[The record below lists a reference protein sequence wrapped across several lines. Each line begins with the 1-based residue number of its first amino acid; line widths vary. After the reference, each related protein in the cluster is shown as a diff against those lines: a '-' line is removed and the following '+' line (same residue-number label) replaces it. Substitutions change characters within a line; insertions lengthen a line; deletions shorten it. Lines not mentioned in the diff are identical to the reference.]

1 MTAFLPAPLGA
12 FLGTIGLAFIIGLEL
27 HAYRRRDTANLTP
40 EALGFGT
47 TRTVTLLSALGF
59 ALWIIA
65 PVVPFIVGFGAMSLF
80 LLFDYRKR
88 IKTGD
93 SSLLPTIIGLFAFLL
108 GPLVLTAPLAVLA
121 GFVILILFTLGEQA
135 QIRRFSD
142 AFPAAEGVT
151 FAKFCILA
159 GLIFPLL
166 PDATIPYL
174 AGITYAKVWAAVL
187 VISGISYVSYLAHRY
202 LFPSAGSLLTG
213 ALGGLYSSTAT
224 TLVLAR
230 TLRANADPAFI
241 PAAVVLSTGMM
252 YARLLV
258 IIVLLGHADAALA
271 LAIPF
276 GGLFI
281 ASMAVALLLAW
292 REKGAP
298 TGAHEPVTA
307 NPLDLPVALLFA
319 FLFIVFAAVT
329 NFVTAHYGTNG
340 LRLLSFVVGFS
351 DINPFIFS
359 LLDGKL
365 QVSLAAVVSAVLIAT
380 ASNNLLN
387 AAYALGFSRSRR
399 MLPAVAWQSTAAL
412 FLFGYAL
419 LGPG

>member
-1 MTAFLPAPLGA
+1 MSNFLPAPLGA

-27 HAYRRRDTANLTP
+27 HAYRRRDNANLTP

-47 TRTVTLLSALGF
+47 TRTVTLLAALGF

-65 PVVPFIVGFGAMSLF
+65 PMVPFAIGLGGMSLF

-93 SSLLPTIIGLFAFLL
+93 SSLLPTIIGLLAFIL
-108 GPLVLTAPLAVLA
+108 GPLVLTAPLALLA
-121 GFVILILFTLGEQA
+121 AFVILILFALGEQA

-151 FAKFCILA
+151 FAKFAILA

-166 PDATIPYL
+166 PDSAIPYIG
-174 AGITYAKVWAAVL
+174 GITWIKVWTAVL

-202 LFPSAGSLLTG
+202 VFPSAGSLLTG

-230 TLRANADPAFI
+230 AMREDATASFI
-241 PAAVVLSTGMM
+241 PAAVILSTGMM
-252 YARLLV
+252 YARLL
-258 IIVLLGHADAALA
+258 IIIAVLGHADAALA

-281 ASMAVALLLAW
+281 ASMAVAALFAW
-292 REKGAP
+292 REKGGAS
-298 TGAHEPVTA
+298 TAHEPVSA

-319 FLFIVFAAVT
+319 VLFIVFAAVT
-329 NFVTAHYGTNG
+329 NFVTTHYGTGG
-340 LRLLSFVVGFS
+340 LHLLSFVVGFS

-365 QVSLAAVVSAVLIAT
+365 QVSPQAVVSAVLIAT

-387 AAYALGFSRSRR
+387 AAYACSFSRSRK
-399 MLPAVAWQSTAAL
+399 MLPAAAWQCAAAV
-412 FLFGYAL
+412 FLFGFAFL
-419 LGPG
+419 SPG

>member
-1 MTAFLPAPLGA
+1 MNGLLPAPLGS

-27 HAYRRRDTANLTP
+27 HAYRRRDSANLTP

-47 TRTVTLLSALGF
+47 TRTVTLLAALGF
-59 ALWIIA
+59 ALRIIG
-65 PVVPFIVGFGAMSLF
+65 PIPFAIGLGAMNLF
-80 LLFDYRKR
+80 LLVDYRKR
-88 IKTGD
+88 VKSGD
-93 SSLLPTIIGLFAFLL
+93 SSLLPTIIGQLAFIL
-108 GPLVLTAPLAVLA
+108 GPLVLTAPLALLA
-121 GFVILILFTLGEQA
+121 AFVILILFALGEQA

-142 AFPAAEGVT
+142 AFPAQEGVT
-151 FAKFCILA
+151 FAKFTILA
-159 GLIFPLL
+159 GLILPLL
-166 PDATIPYL
+166 PDSAIPFV
-174 AGITYAKVWAAVL
+174 AGITWIKVWTAVL

-202 LFPSAGSLLTG
+202 VFPSAGSLLTG

-230 TLRANADPAFI
+230 ALRADATASFI
-241 PAAVVLSTGMM
+241 PAAVILSTGMM

-258 IIVLLGHADAALA
+258 IIFLLGHADAAFA

-281 ASMAVALLLAW
+281 ASMAVAAILAW
-292 REKGAP
+292 REKGGA
-298 TGAHEPVTA
+298 TGAHQPVSA

-319 FLFIVFAAVT
+319 VLFIVFAVVT
-329 NFVTAHYGTNG
+329 SFVTTHYGTNG
-340 LRLLSFVVGFS
+340 LHLLSFVVGFS

-365 QVSLAAVVSAVLIAT
+365 QVSGAAVVSAVLIAT

-387 AAYALGFSRSRR
+387 AAYALGFSRRR
-399 MLPAVAWQSTAAL
+399 QMLPAAAWQVAAAI
-412 FLFGYAL
+412 FLFGYAFFA
-419 LGPG
+419 LG